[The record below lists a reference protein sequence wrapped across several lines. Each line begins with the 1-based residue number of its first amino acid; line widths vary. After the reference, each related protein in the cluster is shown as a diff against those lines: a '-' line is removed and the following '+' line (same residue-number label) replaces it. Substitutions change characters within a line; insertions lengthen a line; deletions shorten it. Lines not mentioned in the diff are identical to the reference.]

1 MHSFEHQA
9 MATRFTI
16 QIAGE
21 EQDYAR
27 TAAKKCFDRI
37 DELEQKLSRFLP
49 DSDIYRINRM
59 KEQDELIIDLETWT
73 ILKEAISISG
83 LSRNTFDIG
92 VAELMDIFRAGKE
105 GILTP
110 REIHPALQQAFEE
123 KQQGSLFIDPDEPRV
138 YCIREGIK
146 LDLGGIGKGYALDRL
161 HDIMDEYEIVAYA
174 LNAGDST
181 IAVRTEDK
189 DAEPWTY
196 TLSSAEENRKISLR
210 NDSVSASG
218 THWQGNHIFDPRTG
232 KNTLRLYDRVWVCC
246 KKAMH
251 SDAFS
256 TAFFLLTEEKIE
268 EVISASDEI
277 KWTAVVKDEKL
288 HFLSSNEP
296 VFVL

>member
-1 MHSFEHQA
+1 MQTFEHQA
-9 MATRFTI
+9 MATRFTL
-16 QIAGE
+16 QISGE
-21 EQDYAR
+21 EEDYAR
-27 TAAKKCFDRI
+27 TAAKKCFEKI

-49 DSDIYRINRM
+49 DSDISRINRM
-59 KEQDELIIDLETWT
+59 KEEDELIVDLETWA
-73 ILKEAISISG
+73 ILKEAIRIGG

-92 VAELMDIFRAGKE
+92 VAEMMDIFRAGKE

-110 REIHPALQQAFEE
+110 REIQPALEQAFRE
-123 KQQGSLFIDPDEPRV
+123 KQQGSLFIDPDDPRV

-146 LDLGGIGKGYALDRL
+146 LDLGGIGKGFALDRL
-161 HDIMDEYEIVAYA
+161 HDIMDEYEIGAYA

-181 IAVRTEDK
+181 IAVRTEN
-189 DAEPWTY
+189 ERSQPWTY

-232 KNTLRLYDRVWVCC
+232 KNTLRFYDRVWVCC
-246 KKAMH
+246 ELAIH

-256 TAFFLLTEEKIE
+256 TAFFLLSEKEIE
-268 EVISASDEI
+268 DVISASDEI

-296 VFVL
+296 AFVL